1 MNHQH
6 FEKKLLN
13 DEHLTPEE
21 NRALQSHL
29 RDCAICSALA
39 DANLTLRNV
48 TMETPAPGFA
58 NRFTARLAAQRKAQK
73 RRYIFGGLIL
83 LLSGAGLL
91 VWLVS
96 PMLLAALSSPTTV
109 LSTWASFIVSTL
121 SLLRVFSEVGRV
133 VLRVATGFVP
143 TSTLSFSLSI
153 FSILGML
160 LISSSQKLLRQRH
173 RV

>member
-1 MNHQH
+1 MDHQH

-13 DEHLTPEE
+13 DEQMTPEE

-29 RDCAICSALA
+29 RDCAICLALA
-39 DANLTLRNV
+39 DANLALRNL
-48 TMETPAPGFA
+48 TMATPAPGFA

-73 RRYIFGGLIL
+73 RRYFFGGLIL
-83 LLSGAGLL
+83 LLSGAGILI
-91 VWLVS
+91 WQAS
-96 PMLLAALSSPTTV
+96 PMLLVALSSPTRV
-109 LSTWASFIVSTL
+109 LSTWVSFIVSTL
-121 SLLRVFSEVGRV
+121 SLLRVLSEVGRV

-160 LISSSQKLLRQRH
+160 LIASSQKFLRLPQR
-173 RV
+173 V